1 MYTFM
6 KVFYKTNL
14 LMYFRISKLNDLKVS
29 YSWFIFLMFDS
40 NLVQNDFF
48 TKPKGVHSI
57 KGEIFS
63 ELLLIPSKNG

>member
-29 YSWFIFLMFDS
+29 YS
-40 NLVQNDFF
+40 
-48 TKPKGVHSI
+48 
-57 KGEIFS
+57 
-63 ELLLIPSKNG
+63 